1 MEIPLGSTVELNVL
15 CGCSVEWQAVHT
27 AVGTRD
33 LFPAPL
39 SCSVLLLLIN
49 ECWV

>member
-15 CGCSVEWQAVHT
+15 CGCSLEWQAVHT

-33 LFPAPL
+33 PFPTPL
-39 SCSVLLLLIN
+39 SLLLNVVVID
-49 ECWV
+49 